1 MAVNYLHSNR
11 ILHRDLKTNNIFLTA
26 NGNLQRILSAFFN
39 STVSVKIIYNN
50 QDSMIIYFREL
61 KNCRFFHKLKYLQ

>member
-26 NGNLQRILSAFFN
+26 NGNL
-39 STVSVKIIYNN
+39 KIGDFGISKVLFY
-50 QDSMIIYFREL
+50 
-61 KNCRFFHKLKYLQ
+61 